1 MHQVTSACVAIFAS
15 LLLLQSA
22 VAQSQLKI
30 EEGSRIA
37 IIGNTLA
44 DRMQHDGWFEAWLQ
58 TRNTGKKLT
67 VRNLGFSADSLK
79 VRQRNADYGTPDQ
92 RLKEVK
98 ADVVLMMFGFNESF
112 NGPSGI
118 EQFRKD
124 LVETVS
130 SMQKQNYNG
139 KSAPQLVLVS
149 PIAHEDHKN
158 RNLPD
163 GKENNQRLRMYSNVM
178 QNVARE
184 KQLPFVDLFTPT
196 LKAYAQA
203 NSLLTING
211 VHLNPDGN
219 KVVGKLLVDAL
230 FGTATGVDESQ
241 LEKTRTAVKDKNFYW
256 YNYYRTVDGY
266 SMYGKRAD
274 LVFTDGQTNRVVMR
288 RELDVLMQLT
298 DNRDPAIWAAAKGE
312 EYSVDDSNLPEFIPV
327 VSNKRGANPDG
338 SFVFPSGEE
347 AAKQM
352 EMLDGF
358 SVNLF
363 ASEEMFP
370 ELINPVQ
377 MSFDNQ
383 GRLWVAAWES
393 YPHWKPTEKMNDKL
407 LILEDTDN
415 DGVADSCKVFADGL
429 HNPTGFEF
437 HSGGVIVAMAP
448 EILFLKDTDG
458 DDKADQRKMILHG
471 FDTADTH
478 HAANSFAFG
487 PGGGVHFQEGIF
499 QFSQSETAYGPVRN
513 RDAAIYRFDPR
524 TSRLEVYANH
534 PFVNPHG
541 HVFDK
546 WGQDIILDGTMAVPY
561 AGALASGHIPWP
573 NKRSRAPTIYN
584 PRTRP
589 CPAAEIVSSAHFSAE
604 YQDELL
610 VQNVIGDVGILRY
623 KVSPNGSSI
632 SAEELEPLLLSDD
645 PTFRPVD
652 LEFGPRGD
660 LFFVDWCN
668 PIIGHMQHNLRDP
681 NRDQAHGRVY
691 RITQNDRPLGRSPAI
706 AGQPVEEL
714 LKVLGHPI
722 ERIRYRTR
730 IEISGR
736 KTEEVIKATKSWLA
750 GKNGDSES
758 GIRSMLEGLWIH
770 QQHNVLNLELLDQ
783 LLGCNDHRA
792 RAAATRVL
800 SHWRYLVEKSDMVNR
815 AIKMAVDESPNV
827 RLEAARL
834 ASYLEPKDGLS
845 VLVKVRA
852 QPTDKYLDYVVEQ
865 AIKAWGNSWKA
876 ILLDENLLASASPQ
890 AADWFLNQVDVK
902 SLQSAKIDSTVG
914 RHLMFR
920 NGVGM
925 ETRTMAIQKVAQT
938 EAKTPVDVIVGM
950 LEGATAERPG
960 ASTTRDLVSL
970 LSKRP
975 KDELEP
981 VRDRLNTMSQAGEI
995 PIVRQI
1001 GFAGSMLAEGN
1012 PDASWKVASET
1023 DKRYDFIQSLA
1034 LIGDPSLQQLV
1045 YSKLQPVAMGKGMEA
1060 GAKESSPARYVRIEL
1075 PGDQRILTL
1084 AEVQVYSGAKNI
1096 APAGTASQINV
1107 SNGGAASRAID
1118 GGTSGAY
1125 VHNLATHTTE
1135 CSDPWWELKLA
1146 DPAVIYSVK
1155 IFNRTEDSLGK
1166 RLEGFRLTLL
1176 DESRDVIFDQKDN
1189 AAPDESVSIRTQ
1201 SMSEAERLQRAALE
1215 VIASV
1220 RGKEQEN
1227 AQVLTDLIVNDRLS
1241 STASNALTKIPGQ
1254 YWPKDKAQPLLKQL
1268 LTKVRDIPA
1277 AKRNQPRAAKLIKL
1291 ANTAA
1296 GLLPEES
1303 AATARAEIEGLGVR
1317 TIAIGTRPHRMAYDI
1332 EQVVVSP
1339 GQTIEINFENTDSMP
1354 HNLVITQP
1362 GALETVGIAAEN
1374 GGSKLANA
1382 DKPFV
1387 PEMKEILL
1395 ASGLVQPEASQNIVF
1410 ETPAEPGVYP
1420 FVCTYPGHWRRMYGA
1435 LYVVKDPTAFGANPD
1450 KYLADNGIEIRD
1462 AILKMKRTTTEWKLA
1477 DFEGSFGDDFAQGR
1491 NFKTGKQM
1499 FKMASCIS
1507 CHQMNGEGVNIGQN
1521 LEELNPE
1528 YKRIDV
1534 LKHILEPSDKIDP
1547 KYQTHKFMME
1557 SGEVISGLVAFED
1570 NLMIRYIDNPL
1581 MGTDTKVMRV
1591 ANIDDRTVSKTS
1603 IMPTGLLD
1611 QLTRE
1616 EVLDLVAYVLA
1627 KGQEKDKVYDNG
1639 HNH

>member
-1 MHQVTSACVAIFAS
+1 MRQFTSTCVLVV
-15 LLLLQSA
+15 LLLLTPSA
-22 VAQSQLKI
+22 TAQSTLEIKD
-30 EEGSRIA
+30 GSRIA

-44 DRMQHDGWFEAWLQ
+44 DRMQHDGWFEAYLQ
-58 TRNTGKKLT
+58 TSTSGKQHT

-79 VRQRNADYGTPDQ
+79 VRQRNADYGTPNQ
-92 RLKEVK
+92 RLSEIK
-98 ADVVLMMFGFNESF
+98 ADVVLLMFGFNESF
-112 NGPSGI
+112 KGPKGI
-118 EQFRKD
+118 AQFRKD
-124 LVETVS
+124 LDETIN
-130 SMQKQNYNG
+130 SMLNQEYNG
-139 KSAPQLVLVS
+139 TSAPRLVLVS

-158 RNLPD
+158 RNLPN
-163 GKENNQRLRMYSNVM
+163 GEENNQRLRMYVNVIKSTAE
-178 QNVARE
+178 NRD
-184 KQLPFVDLFTPT
+184 LPFVDLFTPT
-196 LKAYAQA
+196 LKAYSQSD
-203 NSLLTING
+203 SLLTING
-211 VHLNPDGN
+211 VHLNDAGN
-219 KVVGKLLVDAL
+219 KLVGKLIVESL
-230 FGTATGVDESQ
+230 FGSTTDIDEERLVATR
-241 LEKTRTAVKDKNFYW
+241 KAVKDKNFYW

-298 DNRDPAIWAAAKGE
+298 DNRDPAIWAASKGE
-312 EYSVDDSNLPEFIPV
+312 SYTVDDSNLPAYLPV
-327 VSNKRGANPDG
+327 VTNRRGKNPDG
-338 SFVFPSGEE
+338 TFKFPSGED
-347 AAKQM
+347 AVKQM
-352 EMLDGF
+352 KVLDGF

-377 MSFDNQ
+377 MSFDNK

-415 DGVADSCKVFADGL
+415 DGVADKCKVFADGL

-437 HSGGVIVAMAP
+437 HSGGVIVAMTP

-458 DDKADQRKMILHG
+458 DDKADQREMVLHG

-487 PGGGVHFQEGIF
+487 PGGGIHFQEGIF
-499 QFSQSETAYGPVRN
+499 QFSQSETPYGPVRN

-524 TSRLEVYANH
+524 TARLEVYANH
-534 PFVNPHG
+534 SFVNPHG
-541 HVFDK
+541 HVFDQ

-561 AGALASGHIPWP
+561 AGALASGYMPWP
-573 NKRSRAPTIYN
+573 SKRSRAPSIYN

-589 CPAAEIVSSAHFSAE
+589 CPAAEIVSSAHFSKE

-623 KVSPNGSSI
+623 KVSPDGSSI
-632 SAEELEPLLLSDD
+632 SAKELEPLLLSDD

-691 RITQNDRPLGRSPAI
+691 RVTQNNRPLGISPAI
-706 AGQPVEEL
+706 AGQPVESL
-714 LKVLGHPI
+714 LKVLEQPV

-730 IEISGR
+730 IELSGR
-736 KTEEVIKATKSWLA
+736 DTEEVIKATKAWVA
-750 GKNGDSES
+750 GKDGNTEA
-758 GIRSMLEGLWIH
+758 GIRAMLEGLWLH

-783 LLGCNDHRA
+783 LLGSSDHRA

-800 SHWRYLVEKSDMVNR
+800 SHWRYLVESSDMVTR
-815 AIKMAVDESPNV
+815 ARKMAEDESPKV

-834 ASYLEPKDGLS
+834 ASFLESADGLS

-852 QPTDKYLDYVVEQ
+852 QPTDKYLDYVIAQ
-865 AIKAWGNSWKA
+865 AIKAWGGSWKA
-876 ILLDENLLASASPQ
+876 TLLEKNLLADASPRT
-890 AADWFLNQVDVK
+890 ADWFLEQVDVK
-902 SLQSAKIDSTVG
+902 SLQSAKIDTTIG
-914 RHLMFR
+914 RHLMSR
-920 NGVGM
+920 SGVTL
-925 ETRTMAIQKVAQT
+925 ETRTMAIQRVAQS
-938 EAKTPVDVIVGM
+938 EQKTPVDVIVEM
-950 LEGATAERPG
+950 LEGATQDRPG
-960 ASTTRDLVSL
+960 ASTTRELVSL
-970 LSKRP
+970 LAKRP
-975 KDELEP
+975 KSELGP
-981 VRDRLNTMSQAGEI
+981 VRDRLNKMSQAGEI

-1001 GFAGSMLAEGN
+1001 GFAGSMLADGN
-1012 PDASWKVASET
+1012 PDSSWKVASET

-1045 YSKLQPVAMGKGMEA
+1045 YSKLQPIAMGEGMEA
-1060 GAKESSPARYVRIEL
+1060 GAKDSPPASYVRIEL
-1075 PGDQRILTL
+1075 PGDKRVLTL
-1084 AEVQVYSGAKNI
+1084 AEVQVYSDAKNI
-1096 APAGTASQINV
+1096 ATKGAASQINV
-1107 SNGGAASRAID
+1107 ANGGVASRGID
-1118 GGTSGAY
+1118 GGTSGIY
-1125 VHNLATHTTE
+1125 GQGLSTHTAE
-1135 CSDPWWELKLA
+1135 CSDPWWELKLVE
-1146 DPAVIYSVK
+1146 PAVVYSVK
-1155 IFNRTEDSLGK
+1155 VFNRTEGNLGK

-1176 DESRDVIFDQKDN
+1176 DESRDVIFEQKEN
-1189 AAPDESVSIRTQ
+1189 PAPEESVSIRTQ

-1220 RGKEQEN
+1220 RGKEKEN

-1241 STASNALTKIPGQ
+1241 STACNALTKIPGQ
-1254 YWPKDKAQPLLKQL
+1254 YWPKGNTQPLLKQL
-1268 LTKVRDIPA
+1268 IKKVKEIPA
-1277 AKRNQPRAAKLIKL
+1277 VKRNQPRAAKLIKL

-1296 GLLPEES
+1296 ELLPEQS
-1303 AATARAEIEGLGVR
+1303 AATARAEIAELGVR

-1332 EQVVVSP
+1332 EQVVVQP

-1354 HNLVITQP
+1354 HNLVFTRP
-1362 GALETVGIAAEN
+1362 GKLEAVGIAAEN

-1395 ASGLVQPEASQNIVF
+1395 ASGLVQPEDSQSFVF

-1435 LYVVKDPTAFGANPD
+1435 LYVVKDPAAFGANPD
-1450 KYLADNGIEIRD
+1450 KYLAENGIEVRD
-1462 AILKMKRTTTEWKLA
+1462 DILKMKRTTTEWKLA
-1477 DFEGSFGDDFAQGR
+1477 DFEASFGEDFAKGR
-1491 NFKTGKQM
+1491 NFNTGQQM

-1507 CHQMNGEGVNIGQN
+1507 CHQVNGEGVNIGQN
-1521 LEELNPE
+1521 LEELDPE
-1528 YKRIDV
+1528 YKPIDV
-1534 LKHILEPSDKIDP
+1534 LQHILEPSLKIGS
-1547 KYQTHKFMME
+1547 KYQTHKFMLE
-1557 SGEVISGLVAFED
+1557 SGEVVSGVITFED

-1581 MGTDTKVMRV
+1581 VGGDPKVIRV
-1591 ANIDDRTVSKTS
+1591 AKIDERNVSKTS

-1611 QLTRE
+1611 QLTRD
-1616 EVLDLVAYVLA
+1616 EVLDLVAFVMA
-1627 KGQEKDKVYDNG
+1627 KGQKKDKIYSNG

>member
-1 MHQVTSACVAIFAS
+1 MRQFIPACVLVVLS
-15 LLLLQSA
+15 LLLSSA
-22 VAQSQLKI
+22 SAQSLPNV
-30 EEGSRIA
+30 EDGARIA

-44 DRMQHDGWFEAWLQ
+44 DRMQHDGWFEAYMQ
-58 TRNTGKKLT
+58 NVAAGKKYT
-67 VRNLGFSADSLK
+67 VRNLGFSADALT
-79 VRQRNADYGTPDQ
+79 VRQRNADYGSPNQ
-92 RLKEVK
+92 RLSEIK
-98 ADVVLMMFGFNESF
+98 ADVVLLMFGFNESF
-112 NGPSGI
+112 KGPQGI
-118 EQFRKD
+118 SQFRKD
-124 LVETVS
+124 LTETIN
-130 SMQKQNYNG
+130 SMLNQKYNG
-139 KSAPQLVLVS
+139 SSAPQLVLVS

-158 RNLPD
+158 PNLPN
-163 GKENNQRLRMYSNVM
+163 GEENNRRLRMYVNVM
-178 QNVARE
+178 KNIAANRD
-184 KQLPFVDLFTPT
+184 LPFVDLFTPT
-196 LKAYAQA
+196 LKAYSQ
-203 NSLLTING
+203 SGELLTING
-211 VHLNPDGN
+211 VHLNDAGN
-219 KVVGKLLVDAL
+219 KLVGKLLVDSL
-230 FGTATGVDESQ
+230 FGSTGDVDESRLQ
-241 LEKTRTAVKDKNFYW
+241 QTCKAVKEKNFYW

-312 EYSVDDSNLPEFIPV
+312 DYSVDDSNLPEYLPV
-327 VSNKRGANPDG
+327 VTNKRGTNPDG
-338 SFVFPSGEE
+338 TFKFPSGVD

-352 EMLDGF
+352 KVLDGF

-377 MSFDNQ
+377 MSFDSK

-437 HSGGVIVAMAP
+437 HSGGVVVAMAP

-458 DDKADQRKMILHG
+458 DDKADQRTMVLHG

-487 PGGGVHFQEGIF
+487 PGGGIHFQEGIF
-499 QFSQSETAYGPVRN
+499 QFTQSETPYGPVRN

-561 AGALASGHIPWP
+561 AGALASGYMPWP
-573 NKRSRAPTIYN
+573 NKRSRAPSIYN

-589 CPAAEIVSSAHFSAE
+589 CPAAEIVSSDHFSAE
-604 YQDELL
+604 YQNELL

-623 KVSPNGSSI
+623 KVSPDGSSI
-632 SAEELEPLLLSDD
+632 SAKELEPLLLSDD

-691 RITQNDRPLGRSPAI
+691 RITQNGRPLGTSPDI
-706 AGQPVEEL
+706 DGQPVSEL
-714 LKVLGHPI
+714 LKVLEQPV

-736 KTEEVIKATKSWLA
+736 ETDEVIKATKTWLA
-750 GKNGDSES
+750 NRNTDSEA
-758 GIRSMLEGLWIH
+758 GIRASLEGLWIH
-770 QQHNVLNLELLDQ
+770 QQHNVLHLELLDQ
-783 LLGCNDHRA
+783 LLGCSDHRA

-800 SHWRYLVEKSDMVNR
+800 SHWRYLVEGTDMVSR
-815 AIKMAVDESPNV
+815 ATKMAADESPNV

-834 ASYLEPKDGLS
+834 ASFLTPEDGLS

-865 AIKAWGNSWKA
+865 SIRAWGDSWKA
-876 ILLDENLLASASPQ
+876 TLLDKNLLAGADANS
-890 AADWFLNQVDVK
+890 ADWFLDQVDVK
-902 SLQSAKIDSTVG
+902 SLKNATIDSTIG

-920 NGVGM
+920 DGVGL
-925 ETRTMAIQKVAQT
+925 ETRTMAIQRVSQAESKS
-938 EAKTPVDVIVGM
+938 PVDVIVEM
-950 LEGATAERPG
+950 LEGASKDRPG
-960 ASTTRDLVSL
+960 ISTTRELVGIL
-970 LSKRP
+970 AKRP
-975 KDELEP
+975 QDELTP
-981 VRDRLNTMSQAGEI
+981 VRDRLKSMSLSGEI

-1001 GFAGSMLAEGN
+1001 GFAGSMLADGN
-1012 PDASWKVASET
+1012 PESSWKVAT
-1023 DKRYDFIQSLA
+1023 DSNRRIDFIQSLA

-1045 YSKLQPVAMGKGMEA
+1045 YTKLQPVALGEGNGGSK
-1060 GAKESSPARYVRIEL
+1060 KESPTAKFVRIEL
-1075 PGDQRILTL
+1075 PGEQRILTL
-1084 AEVQVYSGAKNI
+1084 AEVQVYANAKNI
-1096 APAGTASQINV
+1096 APSGTASQINV
-1107 SNGGAASRAID
+1107 EHGGSASKAID
-1118 GGTSGAY
+1118 GGTSGSY
-1125 VHNLATHTTE
+1125 SSGVSTHTNT
-1135 CSDPWWELKLA
+1135 CTDPWWELEL
-1146 DPAVIYSVK
+1146 DESAVVYNVK
-1155 IFNRTEDSLGK
+1155 IYNRTEGDLGQ
-1166 RLEGFRLTLL
+1166 RLNGFRLKLL
-1176 DESRDVIFDQKDN
+1176 DESRNVIFEQADN
-1189 AAPDESVSIRTQ
+1189 PAPEESVSIRTE
-1201 SMSEAERLQRAALE
+1201 SMGEAERLQRAALE

-1220 RGKEQEN
+1220 RGKEKEN
-1227 AQVLTDLIVNDRLS
+1227 AKVLIDLIVNDRLS
-1241 STASNALTKIPGQ
+1241 STACNALTSIPGQ
-1254 YWPKDKAQPLLKQL
+1254 YWPEENAQPLLKQL
-1268 LTKVRDIPA
+1268 IKKVQSIPA

-1291 ANTAA
+1291 AQTAA
-1296 GLLPEES
+1296 GLLPKEL
-1303 AATARAEIEGLGVR
+1303 ATAARSEIDGLGVR
-1317 TIAIGTRPHRMAYDI
+1317 TVAIGTRPHRMAYDI
-1332 EQVVVSP
+1332 EQIVVRP

-1354 HNLVITQP
+1354 HNLVIVQP
-1362 GALETVGIAAEN
+1362 GTLEAVGVAAEN

-1382 DKPFV
+1382 PKPFV

-1395 ASGLVQPEASQNIVF
+1395 ASGLVQQSESQSIVF
-1410 ETPAEPGVYP
+1410 ETPNEPGVYP

-1435 LYVVKDPTAFGANPD
+1435 FYVVNDPAAFETNSD
-1450 KYLADNGIEIRD
+1450 KYLADSGIEIRD
-1462 AILKMKRTTTEWKLA
+1462 EILKMKRTTTEWKLA
-1477 DFEGSFGDDFAQGR
+1477 DFESSFGEDFTKDR
-1491 NFKTGKQM
+1491 NFNTGQQM

-1507 CHQMNGEGVNIGQN
+1507 CHQMNDKGVNIGQN

-1528 YKRIDV
+1528 YKPVDV
-1534 LKHILEPSDKIDP
+1534 LKHILDPSLKIDP
-1547 KYQTHKFMME
+1547 KYQTHKFMLE
-1557 SGEVISGLVAFED
+1557 SGEVISGLVVFED
-1570 NLMIRYIDNPL
+1570 NLMLRYIDNPL
-1581 MGTDTKVMRV
+1581 AGGDPKVLRI
-1591 ANIDDRTVSKTS
+1591 AKIEDRNISKTS

-1611 QLTRE
+1611 QLTRD
-1616 EVLDLVAYVLA
+1616 EVLDLVAYVMA
-1627 KGQEKDKVYDNG
+1627 KGEKDDKIYQNG